1 MLPDIIEILLPI
13 VLILTTMAILIM
25 LPMYFI
31 RKKRNPDNPK
41 NTIKRL
47 VGMSFVASLIITLLL
62 GSGLIAI
69 YIKDV
74 KEAVSSDDNVTIIG
88 GADGP
93 TSVFIAGKIG
103 DDDMNKFSQITM
115 DEAKE
120 IFETPGDYIILD
132 VRRADEYAGGH
143 IPGAINVANETIN
156 DTCPEELPDMNQTI
170 YVYCRSGNRSKQA
183 SEKLVSLGYTNIIEF
198 GGILDWTGEIEK

>member
-74 KEAVSSDDNVTIIG
+74 KEA
-88 GADGP
+88 
-93 TSVFIAGKIG
+93 
-103 DDDMNKFSQITM
+103 
-115 DEAKE
+115 KE

-143 IPGAINVANETIN
+143 IPGAINVANESIN
-156 DTCPEELPDMNQTI
+156 DTCPEELPDLNQTI